1 MLKVSLDLLNVLD
14 PIKQETAVIGSNT
27 STSSRS
33 AQLYECHTGFL
44 RIPKRSVIE
53 HFCCF
58 CLDYF
63 RALFWSQYD
72 LSIQMVS

>member
-33 AQLYECHTGFL
+33 AQLDYIDADDEFL
-44 RIPKRSVIE
+44 
-53 HFCCF
+53 FT
-58 CLDYF
+58 L
-63 RALFWSQYD
+63 
-72 LSIQMVS
+72 